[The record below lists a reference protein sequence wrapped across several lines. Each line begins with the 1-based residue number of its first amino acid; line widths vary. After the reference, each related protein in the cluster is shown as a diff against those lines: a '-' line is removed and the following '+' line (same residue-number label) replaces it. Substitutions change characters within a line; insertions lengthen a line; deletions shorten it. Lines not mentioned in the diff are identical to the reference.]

1 LMQRRPRRRLVG
13 RSYTIGCPGIAGWE
27 YALMGLGAVAVLFL
41 ATCAYQWAFEAYEFR
56 RRVRRAQDGD

>member
-1 LMQRRPRRRLVG
+1 VG